1 MKNST
6 LRLLQSKIRTSRSLL
21 IGSIVISILC
31 VGLAETGA
39 DKMDGQQDHGKRTL
53 HIMDYGYALPIEIT
67 AIRNFHGAHW
77 LRDLELEFKNI
88 STKPIYEIY
97 FHIFLPDDQDHN
109 GAPYAVYLDYGR
121 FHLVNPGNHPLAD
134 DAPIWPGQAVVL
146 KVDRT
151 VSKGYEYH
159 LANDKVQGASSY
171 KVRMAVL
178 AVNFGDGTGFINGG
192 VPYPGDRGL
201 PKPLSRYVRIPV
213 ETNQQSLRFQIVDRP
228 VVKSESRS
236 DLATDSVHTLDCG
249 CPSSCDGN
257 KSTNETNSSCNPSG
271 VAGGACI
278 FPGVQNESCSVF
290 ACAIVVWYSGS
301 CQDVYCGEKSFAL
314 ECPPP
319 PPPGDE
325 QCFFYWAGDSYCG
338 QAANFTNYP
347 SSGCS
352 SLYNYDSA
360 GCCCGNGGSPILI
373 DIRGNGFDL
382 TDLASGVSFDLN
394 HNGVP
399 DQLSWTA
406 VNSDDAW
413 LALDRNG
420 NGRIDDGGE
429 LFGNFTAQPPSQ
441 YPNGFLALA
450 EFDQFQNGGNA
461 DGMIDRRDA
470 IFSALRLWQDL
481 NHNGISE
488 PSELHT
494 LTSLGVYAIDLDY
507 RTSKRIDQYGNG
519 FRYRAKVYDSHG
531 AHVGRWA
538 WDVFLLNH

>member
-1 MKNST
+1 
-6 LRLLQSKIRTSRSLL
+6 
-21 IGSIVISILC
+21 V
-31 VGLAETGA
+31 
-39 DKMDGQQDHGKRTL
+39 
-53 HIMDYGYALPIEIT
+53 LPLEIT
-67 AIRNFHGAHW
+67 EIRNFHNSHW
-77 LRDLELEFKNI
+77 LRDLEIDLKNV
-88 STKPIYEIY
+88 STKPIYEVYLMLIM
-97 FHIFLPDDQDHN
+97 PDDRGDSGN
-109 GAPYAVYLDYGR
+109 PSAVSLEYGETK
-121 FHLVNPGNHPLAD
+121 LVHPSQLPLAD
-134 DAPIWPGQAVVL
+134 DKPLLPGQTVVL
-146 KVDRT
+146 KVDERQST
-151 VSKGYEYH
+151 GYEHH
-159 LANDKVQGASSY
+159 LTKQRVQVASTY
-171 KVRMAVL
+171 KVRL
-178 AVNFGDGTGFINGG
+178 AILAINFGDGTGFVNGG
-192 VPYPGDRGL
+192 VPYPEHPGV
-201 PKPLSRYVRIPV
+201 PKPQSRYVKIPV
-213 ETNQQSLRFQIVDRP
+213 TSNQQELSFRIRARP
-228 VVKSESRS
+228 PIESDAPS
-236 DLATDSVHTLDCG
+236 DMATAKVHTLEC
-249 CPSSCDGN
+249 CPSHCDGN
-257 KSTNETNSSCNPSG
+257 YTNYATANYCVGCWITNINP
-271 VAGGACI
+271 
-278 FPGVQNESCSVF
+278 ESCSVS
-290 ACAIVVWYSGS
+290 ACSDIYYVERRCG
-301 CQDVYCGEKSFAL
+301 DVYCGETATAFD
-314 ECPPP
+314 CPPP

-347 SSGCS
+347 NSGCS

-394 HNGVP
+394 HDGVP

-450 EFDQFQNGGNA
+450 EFDKPQSGGNS
-461 DGMIDRRDA
+461 DDRIDRSDA

-519 FRYRAKVYDSHG
+519 FRYRAKVYDARG

-538 WDVFLLNH
+538 WDVSLLNH